1 MKYPITKETI
11 LNSMLI
17 VEKTSGEKA
26 TQAISDYWQN
36 CGAQHINAAYIQGY
50 SDGVQANVKGSGAEL

>member
-11 LNSMLI
+11 LNSTLI

-26 TQAISDYWQN
+26 TQAISDIAELW
-36 CGAQHINAAYIQGY
+36 AQHINAAYIQGY

>member
-17 VEKTSGEKA
+17 VEKTSGKKA
-26 TQAISDYWQN
+26 TQAISDIAELW
-36 CGAQHINAAYIQGY
+36 AQHINAAYIH
-50 SDGVQANVKGSGAEL
+50 LHTRL

>member
-26 TQAISDYWQN
+26 TQTISDIVELL
-36 CGAQHINAAYIQGY
+36 AQHINAAYKQGF
-50 SDGVQANVKGSGAEL
+50 SDGIRVNLKGSGVEL